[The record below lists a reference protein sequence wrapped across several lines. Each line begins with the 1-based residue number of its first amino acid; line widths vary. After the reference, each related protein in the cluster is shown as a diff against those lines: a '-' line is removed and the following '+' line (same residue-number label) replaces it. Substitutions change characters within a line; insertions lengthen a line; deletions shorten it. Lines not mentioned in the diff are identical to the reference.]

1 MRTTCCFND
10 NWAFLKDVNEILTS
24 ISEDAEIVNLPHTW
38 NGTDGQDGGNDYF
51 RGSCCYVKNF
61 TKSVLPTAD
70 EYYLEIHGAN
80 SSANVYLNDKFL
92 ASHDGGYSTWRVNL
106 TEELRDENTL
116 AIMVDNSPTEAV
128 YPQTADF
135 TFYGGLYRN
144 VDVLAVNK
152 THFDLDYYGGKGVQI
167 TPIVREKDANITLK
181 VYVTNLEAQD
191 QLVYVIKDGDGN
203 VVDTITSKE
212 TEVLVQ
218 IADVH
223 LWDGVKDPYLYTAEV
238 SIVRNEQVI
247 DRVSKLLQPK
257 RSETRSITCSFL
269 TIETSAV

>member
-92 ASHDGGYSTWRVNL
+92 AEILRFRKLGFEPILAHIERYKNAKGFRKLIKFIKANHILTQVNATAFYNKKYTRL
-106 TEELRDENTL
+106 IKKLSKEDLITFVASDTHSIDVRP
-116 AIMVDNSPTEAV
+116 IMV
-128 YPQTADF
+128 
-135 TFYGGLYRN
+135 RN
-144 VDVLAVNK
+144 M
-152 THFDLDYYGGKGVQI
+152 
-167 TPIVREKDANITLK
+167 
-181 VYVTNLEAQD
+181 
-191 QLVYVIKDGDGN
+191 
-203 VVDTITSKE
+203 
-212 TEVLVQ
+212 
-218 IADVH
+218 
-223 LWDGVKDPYLYTAEV
+223 
-238 SIVRNEQVI
+238 
-247 DRVSKLLQPK
+247 
-257 RSETRSITCSFL
+257 
-269 TIETSAV
+269 